1 MPTIVDADKAAS
13 GAMEEYKMEDDHK
26 EKQLAPMYEEHKQL
40 AEYHATNKK
49 RLAEAVARAA
59 EERKDFERNSL
70 KVNRMGRPIRDAA
83 QAAQNPRGENA
94 KLGFYSFKAAHI
106 RIEEKWRPRWASKR
120 VARARPTKKENDSEG
135 KSCVPNKEVNA
146 KKRAY
151 TAGAAKMSNDIKKKS
166 RVKDQCLVGEK
177 SPTKKEN
184 DSEEKNC
191 VLNNMGRSRKV
202 NKMGRPIRDAAQAAQ
217 NQRGENATLG
227 FYSFKAAH
235 IRIEEKAKA
244 RWASKRVARARPT
257 KKENDS
263 KGKSCVPN
271 KEVNAK
277 KRAYTAG
284 AAKKSNDIKKKSR
297 GKDQCLVG
305 EKSPTKKENDSE
317 EKSGVL
323 NKMGRPIRPAAKPVR
338 DACNTQIR
346 EEVNAKKRAKRASAA
361 KKSKDNKKH
370 SRGKG
375 LCLVGKKKSRV
386 NNKTANFP
394 GKGLRLDSTNT
405 TLDSNKHQDGPN
417 ITPGMSFSEIMKAD
431 APHIPLNS
439 YTIAKIDSS
448 DHAINLLL
456 VNGSKL
462 NDNFKK
468 MLGDGVLEMVTE
480 NLNNDKL
487 NVVLGGRVV
496 HH

>member
-13 GAMEEYKMEDDHK
+13 GAMEEYKMEDDHN

-49 RLAEAVARAA
+49 RLAEEVARAA
-59 EERKDFERNSL
+59 KERKDFERNSL

-151 TAGAAKMSNDIKKKS
+151 T
-166 RVKDQCLVGEK
+166 V
-177 SPTKKEN
+177 
-184 DSEEKNC
+184 
-191 VLNNMGRSRKV
+191 
-202 NKMGRPIRDAAQAAQ
+202 
-217 NQRGENATLG
+217 
-227 FYSFKAAH
+227 
-235 IRIEEKAKA
+235 
-244 RWASKRVARARPT
+244 
-257 KKENDS
+257 
-263 KGKSCVPN
+263 
-271 KEVNAK
+271 
-277 KRAYTAG
+277 G

-323 NKMGRPIRPAAKPVR
+323 NNMGRPIRPAAKPVR

-439 YTIAKIDSS
+439 YTISKIDSS

-487 NVVLGGRVV
+487 NVVLRGGGRTPLNVLGGIPRWERSCV
-496 HH
+496 KSYKRL